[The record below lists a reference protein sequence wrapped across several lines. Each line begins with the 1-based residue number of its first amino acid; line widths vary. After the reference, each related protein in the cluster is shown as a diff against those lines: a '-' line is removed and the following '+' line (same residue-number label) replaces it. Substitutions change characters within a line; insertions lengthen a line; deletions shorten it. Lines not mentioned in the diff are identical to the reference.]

1 MSRQKSSQNTAKL
14 RHIMLPS
21 FLRRAMRAFELK
33 AIIRQSGCE
42 LSRIGRSRNWRL
54 SASREQILEIIELLR
69 QQDEPSWQWVLTL
82 LESKI
87 GSYTEADILE
97 FVKRNPNIS
106 VNELVTLANCTV
118 AQARQ
123 ALDAYEFLD

>member
-1 MSRQKSSQNTAKL
+1 
-14 RHIMLPS
+14 MLPS

-42 LSRIGRSRNWRL
+42 LTRIGRSRNWRL
-54 SASREQILEIIELLR
+54 SASREQLLQISESLR
-69 QQDEPSWQWVLTL
+69 QHEEPSWQWVLAL

-87 GSYTEADILE
+87 GTYTEADILE

-123 ALDAYEFLD
+123 ALDSYEFLE